1 MNETRSIRRLA
12 IVGRQWPLSVCLTL
26 ALGAPLFAIAD
37 DESMEIAFA
46 DALLLESA
54 AVETVETVETTPEAV
69 GDPAIHEALQRR
81 DESSLLNA
89 FYDQVNLAFLWHS
102 ERRVNALVD
111 ALEQLS
117 ADGLTPSD
125 YAVGSLMEEYRASRS
140 TDRAGK
146 AAFDLDATQQLLTAL
161 THLQNGKL
169 DPRALNPRW
178 DGPESQ
184 PLPLAEIAAR
194 LMEDDVAAAF
204 DLARPAQ
211 AHYQQLRQA
220 LADYRAM
227 EQQGSVALFP
237 LRDASLRLGDQHDD
251 VMALRQRLTYWGE
264 PGLLPGQAEAYPEL
278 GLEKGSSLDVFDS
291 ELDMAV
297 KRFQRRH
304 LLEDDGIVGNN
315 TRQALNASVSTRI
328 DQLRINL
335 ERARWIQPVF
345 EQEPRLWVDL
355 AGYSMVYVRPSG
367 EEWRS
372 RVVVG
377 SAKRETPV
385 IHSQVTHLTVNPSW
399 TLPPTIMR
407 EDVLPRLRRDPGYL
421 ARRNMHVVDFEGKR
435 LSASSINW
443 NSPGN
448 IMIRQ
453 AAGSSNPLGSVVIR
467 FPNSEMIYL
476 HDTPSRGLFGRD
488 QRALSSG
495 CVRVEGVEE
504 LASMLL
510 DDTGSKYQF
519 PALKR
524 SSRSDIQINLPQRIP
539 VALHYLT
546 AWPDVQGQVTFREDI
561 YQRDQGVLRAL
572 DRVES

>member
-1 MNETRSIRRLA
+1 
-12 IVGRQWPLSVCLTL
+12 
-26 ALGAPLFAIAD
+26 LGGTPFFAIAD
-37 DESMEIAFA
+37 DESVRLAFA
-46 DALLLESA
+46 DALLLEP
-54 AVETVETVETTPEAV
+54 AVVATPEAV
-69 GDPAIHEALQRR
+69 GNPAIHEALQRR
-81 DESSLLNA
+81 GNAGLLKS
-89 FYDQVNLAFLWHS
+89 FYDQVNATFLWHS
-102 ERRVNALVD
+102 ERRVKALVN

-125 YAVGSLMEEYRASRS
+125 YSPARLMAEYRASRS
-140 TDRAGK
+140 SDRAGK
-146 AAFDLDATQQLLTAL
+146 TAFDLDATQTLLTAL
-161 THLQNGKL
+161 SHLQHGKL
-169 DPRALNPRW
+169 DPRELDPRW
-178 DGPESQ
+178 DGPENQ
-184 PLPLAEIAAR
+184 PLPLAEIAAS
-194 LMEDDVAAAF
+194 LMDDDVSAAF

-220 LADYRAM
+220 LADYRTM
-227 EQQGSVALFP
+227 EQQGSVPLFP

-251 VMALRQRLTYWGE
+251 VKALRQRLTYWGE
-264 PGLLPGQAEAYPEL
+264 SGLLPGQAEAYPEL
-278 GLEKGSSLDVFDS
+278 GLEERPPLDVFDN

-304 LLEDDGIVGNN
+304 LLEEDGIVGNN
-315 TRQALNASVSTRI
+315 TRQALNASISTRI

-367 EEWRS
+367 EQWRS

-377 SAKRETPV
+377 SAQRETPV
-385 IHSQVTHLTVNPSW
+385 IHSKVTHLTVNPSW

-421 ARRNMHVVDFEGKR
+421 ERLNMHVVNFDGKR
-435 LSASSINW
+435 LSASSIDW

-453 AAGSSNPLGSVVIR
+453 SAGSSNPLGSVVVR
-467 FPNSEMIYL
+467 FPNDEMIYL

-504 LASMLL
+504 LAMMLL
-510 DDTGSKYQF
+510 EDTGSKYQY

-539 VALHYLT
+539 VSLHYLT
-546 AWPDVQGQVTFREDI
+546 AWPDAQGQVTFREDI
-561 YQRDQGVLRAL
+561 YQQDQEVLNAL

>member
-12 IVGRQWPLSVCLTL
+12 TVGRQWPLSVCLTL
-26 ALGAPLFAIAD
+26 ALGGAPLFAVAD
-37 DESMEIAFA
+37 NGSIEVAFA
-46 DALLLESA
+46 DALLLKPA
-54 AVETVETVETTPEAV
+54 TVEAPPEAV
-69 GDPAIHEALQRR
+69 REPAILEALERR
-81 DESSLLNA
+81 DDAELLQA
-89 FYDQVNLAFLWHS
+89 FYEQVNSTFLWNN
-102 ERRVNALVD
+102 ERRLSALVN

-125 YAVGSLMEEYRASRS
+125 YAAGSLMAEYRASRS
-140 TDRAGK
+140 SDHAGK
-146 AAFDLDATQQLLTAL
+146 AAFDLEATQQLLKAL
-161 THLQNGKL
+161 THLQHGKL
-169 DPRALNPRW
+169 DPRELNPGW

-184 PLPLAEIAAR
+184 PLPLAEIATS
-194 LMEDDVAAAF
+194 LMKNDVTAAF

-227 EQQGSVALFP
+227 EQQGSVPLFP

-264 PGLLPGQAEAYPEL
+264 PGLLPGQADAYPEL
-278 GLEKGSSLDVFDS
+278 GLEKGSPLDVFDS

-315 TRQALNASVSTRI
+315 TRQALNASISTRI

-355 AGYSMVYVRPSG
+355 AGYSMVYVRPTG
-367 EEWRS
+367 EQWRS

-377 SAKRETPV
+377 SSQRETPV

-421 ARRNMHVVDFEGKR
+421 ARRNMHVVNFEGKR
-435 LSASSINW
+435 LSASSIDW

-453 AAGSSNPLGSVVIR
+453 AAGSSNPLGSVVVR
-467 FPNSEMIYL
+467 FPNNEMIYL
-476 HDTPSRGLFGRD
+476 HDTPSRGLFSRD

-510 DDTGSKYQF
+510 DDTGSKYRYS
-519 PALKR
+519 ALKR
-524 SSRSDIQINLPQRIP
+524 SSRSDIQVNLPQRIP

-546 AWPDVQGQVTFREDI
+546 AWPDAQGQVTFREDI
-561 YQRDQGVLRAL
+561 YQRDQEVLSAL
-572 DRVES
+572 DRVET

>member
-1 MNETRSIRRLA
+1 MNEIRSIRRLA
-12 IVGRQWPLSVCLTL
+12 TAGRKWPLSVCLML
-26 ALGAPLFAIAD
+26 ALGGTPLLAIAD
-37 DESMEIAFA
+37 EDSMEVAFA
-46 DALLLESA
+46 DALLLEP
-54 AVETVETVETTPEAV
+54 AVVEATPETVGAPE
-69 GDPAIHEALQRR
+69 ILEALKRR
-81 DESSLLNA
+81 DDTDLLKA
-89 FYDQVNLAFLWHS
+89 FYNQVDSAFLWDNEH
-102 ERRVNALVD
+102 RVNALVK

-117 ADGLTPSD
+117 ADGLNPSD
-125 YAVGSLMEEYRASRS
+125 YAPDSLMAEYRISRS

-146 AAFDLDATQQLLTAL
+146 AAFDLDTTQKLLKAL
-161 THLQNGKL
+161 NHLQHGKL

-184 PLPLAEIAAR
+184 PLPLEEIAAS

-204 DLARPAQ
+204 DLVRPTQ
-211 AHYQQLRQA
+211 VHYQQLRQA

-227 EQQGSVALFP
+227 AQQRSVPLFP
-237 LRDASLRLGDQHDD
+237 LRDTSLRLGDQHDD
-251 VMALRQRLTYWGE
+251 VVALRQRLTYWGE
-264 PGLLPGQAEAYPEL
+264 PGLLPGQTEAYPEF
-278 GLEKGSSLDVFDS
+278 GLESSSPLDVFDS

-304 LLEDDGIVGNN
+304 LLEDDGVVGNK
-315 TRQALNASVSTRI
+315 TRQALNASISTRI

-367 EEWRS
+367 EYWRS

-377 SAKRETPV
+377 SARRETPV

-421 ARRNMHVVDFEGKR
+421 ARRNMQVVNFEGKR
-435 LSASSINW
+435 LSASSIDW
-443 NSPGN
+443 SSPGN

-453 AAGSSNPLGSVVIR
+453 SAGSSNPLGRVVVR
-467 FPNSEMIYL
+467 FPNNEMIYL
-476 HDTPSRGLFGRD
+476 HDTPSRGVFGRD

-510 DDTGSKYQF
+510 EDTGSQYQYQ
-519 PALKR
+519 ALKN
-524 SSRSDIQINLPQRIP
+524 SSRSDIQVNLPQRIP

-546 AWPDVQGQVTFREDI
+546 AWPDAQGRITFREDI
-561 YQRDQGVLRAL
+561 YQRDPDVLNAL
-572 DRVES
+572 DRIES